1 MAFVKARGGGF
12 GMDAELAAK
21 RLAHFDT
28 ARAAVAINWLCEL
41 SKTPKFSVEQM
52 WARLK
57 DGHILCS
64 AANRLQANACPKVN
78 SSAMPFKQMENITA
92 FINSCRSVFRVPEHE
107 LFETV
112 DLYEEKDLESFVTCI
127 CSLGRVVATAP
138 PRGFKGP
145 HIGSV
150 STPSQITE
158 QPVKY
163 FDQPSPAASISRP
176 ASAAVVSRA
185 ASPPPSAALR
195 NGGAAHR
202 PGPPGLPSAPA
213 RPSTQPPPPV
223 AAAPP
228 RAAAAFRHDNT
239 AYRPNAS
246 RAPDAA
252 TAHVFQGTLGKS
264 KGTSMM
270 AMMGFQERHFTLDS
284 SCLRW

>member
-1 MAFVKARGGGF
+1 
-12 GMDAELAAK
+12 MDAELAAK

-92 FINSCRSVFRVPEHE
+92 FINSCRSVFKVPEHE

-127 CSLGRVVATAP
+127 CSLGRVVAAAP

-145 HIGSV
+145 HIGTASP
-150 STPSQITE
+150 PSPITE
-158 QPVKY
+158 QPLKY

-185 ASPPPSAALR
+185 ASPPPSSASYGSAP
-195 NGGAAHR
+195 HR
-202 PGPPGLPSAPA
+202 PGLPSAPA
-213 RPSTQPPPPV
+213 STVRGGGPSTQPPPPAV
-223 AAAPP
+223 AAPARAP
-228 RAAAAFRHDNT
+228 ATFRHDNT
-239 AYRPNAS
+239 AYRPNAP
-246 RAPDAA
+246 RAPHAA
-252 TAHVFQGTLGKS
+252 TAHLFQGTLGKS
-264 KGTSMM
+264 KGTGMM
-270 AMMGFQERHFTLDS
+270 AMMGFQERYFTLDA